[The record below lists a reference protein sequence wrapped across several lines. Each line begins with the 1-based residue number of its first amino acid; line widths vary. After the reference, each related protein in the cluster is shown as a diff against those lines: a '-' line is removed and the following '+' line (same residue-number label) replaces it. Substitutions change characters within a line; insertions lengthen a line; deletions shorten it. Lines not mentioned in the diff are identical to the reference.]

1 MKTAACPMEDQV
13 RQGLAEGDGDPTL
26 RDHAARCPVCRD
38 VLAVSDWMLRFREL
52 TLDQMKVDEL
62 RPTSDELW
70 DLARAG
76 RSIDLVAAKRA
87 LKPIY
92 LCRKI
97 AWFVSAAGS
106 AALVLLEFEK
116 IKGLLAS
123 LPGLDVIAA
132 MLREGG
138 KTGASSSALQL
149 AVLLATL
156 SLAGI
161 LFLVLVTS
169 SKGTRAKEDS
179 SLRIH
184 KEFSNKE
191 KQ

>member
-1 MKTAACPMEDQV
+1 MKRATCPMEDQV
-13 RQGLAEGDGDPTL
+13 RQGLAEGDGDPAL
-26 RDHAARCPVCRD
+26 RDHATRCPVCRD

-169 SKGTRAKEDS
+169 SKGTGAKIG
-179 SLRIH
+179 LVPHNQKI
-184 KEFSNKE
+184 FSNKE
-191 KQ
+191 K